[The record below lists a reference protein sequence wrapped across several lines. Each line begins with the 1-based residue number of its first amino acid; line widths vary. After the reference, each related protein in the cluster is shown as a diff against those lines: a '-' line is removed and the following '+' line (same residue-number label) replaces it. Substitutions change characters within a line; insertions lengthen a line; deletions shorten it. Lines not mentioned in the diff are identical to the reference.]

1 MSQMPTGRPE
11 CKSASW
17 NDPASVRG
25 HSIRDIAYQHVAPM
39 TPAPMGLNAARRF
52 TPMIGG
58 MVSSTVLTLIVIPAI
73 YAQIKMRAVRRQ
85 AKADERIMPK
95 LKPAE

>member
-58 MVSSTVLTLIVIPAI
+58 MVSSTVLTHRDPGDLCPDQDAG
-73 YAQIKMRAVRRQ
+73 RPSPG
-85 AKADERIMPK
+85 ESG
-95 LKPAE
+95 